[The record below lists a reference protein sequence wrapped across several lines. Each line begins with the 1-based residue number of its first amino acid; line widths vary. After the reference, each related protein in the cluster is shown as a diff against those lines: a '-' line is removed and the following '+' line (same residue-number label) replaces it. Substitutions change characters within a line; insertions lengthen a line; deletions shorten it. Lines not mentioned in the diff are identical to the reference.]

1 MNIKSPPQYQ
11 SYMLRCAE
19 TRGDD
24 TDHPAIWRFSLQD
37 PQSGE
42 KQYFADLESLIAF
55 LENAFSNSEALA
67 LNLSK

>member
-1 MNIKSPPQYQ
+1 
-11 SYMLRCAE
+11 MLRCAE